1 MSPQV
6 TRAVPQRPEMNHIG
20 QGSREHSSRYARRLP
35 LPSALRIAIYAV
47 GALLWLTG
55 AVWLVLHHAL
65 PQATPFGPL
74 PNPWEAP
81 LMRTHGLIA
90 VCGVFLIGWMMAAHV
105 TTRWTSDRNRR
116 SGLTL
121 GVIALLLVIS
131 GYALYYTTDALHDAA
146 ALVHEV
152 IGTLSP
158 AAAFAHW
165 WRRRART

>member
-1 MSPQV
+1 M
-6 TRAVPQRPEMNHIG
+6 TRAVLRRPEMNPTG
-20 QGSREHSSRYARRLP
+20 QGSQELSPTNARRPP
-35 LPSALRIAIYAV
+35 LPPALRIAVYAV
-47 GALLWLTG
+47 GVLLWLTG

-74 PNPWEAP
+74 PNAWEAP

-90 VCGVFLIGWMMAAHV
+90 MCGVFLIGWVTAAHV
-105 TTRWTSDRNRR
+105 TTRWTSARNRR
-116 SGLTL
+116 SGLAL
-121 GVIALLLVIS
+121 GGTTLLLVFS
-131 GYALYYTTDALHDAA
+131 GYALYYSTGAPHDAA

-152 IGTLSP
+152 VGALSA